1 MFMSCTT
8 GGRESSAGSAGGVE
22 VDLRHPAATTNGRMI
37 RQAMIQRFAR
47 WNVRSIDFSDMKV
60 SKTKME
66 NYRSQTIPPSRG
78 IKSAV
83 TARPTRTVLLIL
95 ACKKL
100 RVGSRNGGKT
110 LPFINIIH
118 VGPIMNSNF
127 SLTCPQ
133 QTKAGPV
140 LN

>member
-8 GGRESSAGSAGGVE
+8 GGREPSAGSAGGVE

-78 IKSAV
+78 SKSAV